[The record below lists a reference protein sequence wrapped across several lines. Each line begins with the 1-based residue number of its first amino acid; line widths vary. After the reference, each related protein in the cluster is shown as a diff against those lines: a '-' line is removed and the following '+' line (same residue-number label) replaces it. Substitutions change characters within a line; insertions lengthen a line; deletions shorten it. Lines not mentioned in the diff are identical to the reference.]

1 MESKKGLNFG
11 LVIIA
16 FILGIALFKH
26 FDFDNFSFRKPV
38 LDILYLI
45 VFAISIYLIIKDY
58 KKSKVKND

>member
-26 FDFDNFSFRKPV
+26 FDFKSFIFRKPV
-38 LDILYLI
+38 LDIFYLI

-58 KKSKVKND
+58 KKSKIKND